1 MRAVKR
7 CFLVL
12 LCFGFI
18 SSGWAQNQEKVT
30 RPGRHL
36 TRQHR
41 MANLLSK
48 AERRARPGSYR
59 ASATTFDKSRTWDLG
74 VYKGANTSELQGIND
89 FGVAMGW
96 ADMPVEGGTEI
107 LMIGIPLLGFNAG
120 QWFDSG
126 VSSGEDDTGEAGGI
140 SNTGII
146 VGNIMDSDGSP
157 EAYAW
162 MPNHAGFRLGKY
174 SDANGTD
181 DGSIAI
187 AINHSGTLIVG
198 NSGKAMPDGT
208 TRVTPLVWIPK
219 AIWNNG
225 QPTLSWEMHVLPTG
239 GWEKPGA
246 VFGGIT
252 LNEWGGWGVN
262 DLGQIAG
269 DGWTS
274 DEDGN
279 YWEIAVVW
287 TPINGGK
294 GWKVQRL
301 PMAAGIAYNEALGI
315 NDLGEIVGDVWE
327 SNAFPALYKQNPRNR
342 KWSVNVLPTTSPD
355 LDYGWSVAWGI
366 NDLGDVVG
374 YCTDE
379 NWIPKATRWNSHDRN
394 FVMSLGFPGDTSA
407 AYGVN
412 NLGIAVGG
420 YQYFVFDANGNQE
433 FDENGNPILTPEE
446 AAAVRF
452 R

>member
-1 MRAVKR
+1 MKVLKR
-7 CFLVL
+7 CFWVL

-18 SSGWAQNQEKVT
+18 SSVWAQNQERMT

-36 TRQHR
+36 TPRHR

-48 AERRARPGSYR
+48 AQRMAHPGSYR
-59 ASATTFDKSRTWDLG
+59 ASATTSDKSKTWDLG
-74 VYKGANTSELQGIND
+74 VYPGANTSELQGIND

-96 ADMPVEGGTEI
+96 VDMPVEGGTET
-107 LMIGIPLLGFNAG
+107 LMIGIPLFGFNAG

-126 VSSGEDDTGEAGGI
+126 VSSGENDAGEAGGI
-140 SNTGII
+140 SNTEII

-174 SDANGTD
+174 SDADGTD

-198 NSGKAMPDGT
+198 NSGKLMPDGT
-208 TRVTPLVWIPK
+208 TRVTPLVWISRVT
-219 AIWNNG
+219 WNNG
-225 QPTLSWEMHVLPTG
+225 RPTLSWEMHALPTA
-239 GWEKPGA
+239 GWEKAGA
-246 VFGGIT
+246 VFDGIA
-252 LNEWGGWGVN
+252 LNAWGGYGVN

-269 DGWTS
+269 DGWFYDPVL
-274 DEDGN
+274 DEW
-279 YWEIAVVW
+279 WEIAVVW
-287 TPINGGK
+287 TPIKGGK
-294 GWKVQRL
+294 EWTIQRL
-301 PMAAGIAYNEALGI
+301 PMAAGISYNEALGI
-315 NDLGEIVGDVWE
+315 NDLGEIVGDVWD
-327 SNAFPALYKQNPRNR
+327 SNAFPALYKQNPKNK

-379 NWIPKATRWNSHDRN
+379 NWIGKATRWNSHDLS
-394 FVMSLGFPGDTSA
+394 FVKSLGFPGDTSA

-420 YQYFVFDANGNQE
+420 YQIVSY
-433 FDENGNPILTPEE
+433 DEKGNPIFGPEQ
-446 AAAVRF
+446 AVAVQF
-452 R
+452 

>member
-1 MRAVKR
+1 
-7 CFLVL
+7 
-12 LCFGFI
+12 
-18 SSGWAQNQEKVT
+18 
-30 RPGRHL
+30 
-36 TRQHR
+36 

-48 AERRARPGSYR
+48 AQRMAHPGSHL
-59 ASATTFDKSRTWDLG
+59 APAITSDNSKTWDLG
-74 VYKGANTSELQGIND
+74 VYPGASTTALESIND
-89 FGVAMGW
+89 FGVAIGW
-96 ADMPVEGGTEI
+96 ADFPIEGGTETR
-107 LMIGIPLLGFNAG
+107 MIGIPLLGFNAP

-126 VSSGEDDTGEAGGI
+126 VTSGEDDTGEAGGI

-146 VGNIMDSDGSP
+146 VGNIMSSNGWP

-162 MPNHAGFRLGKY
+162 TPNHAGVHLGKY

-187 AINHSGTLIVG
+187 AINHAGTLIVG
-198 NSGKAMPDGT
+198 DSGRVLPDGSL
-208 TRVTPLVWIPK
+208 RVTALVWTSK
-219 AIWNNG
+219 VTWNNG
-225 QPTLSWEMHVLPTG
+225 RPILSWEMHALPTG
-239 GWEKPGA
+239 GLENTGA
-246 VFGGIT
+246 VFDGIA
-252 LNEWGGWGVN
+252 LNAWGGWGVN

-274 DEDGN
+274 DENGD

-294 GWKVQRL
+294 EWKIQRL
-301 PMAAGIAYNEALGI
+301 PMAAGFAYNEALAI

-327 SNAFPALYKQNPRNR
+327 SNAFPALYKQDPNNK

-366 NDLGDVVG
+366 NELGDVVG
-374 YCTDE
+374 YCSDE
-379 NWIPKATRWNSHDRN
+379 NWIGHATRWNSHDLS
-394 FVMSLGFPGDTSA
+394 FVNGLGFPGDTSA

-420 YQYFVFDANGNQE
+420 YQNFVFDENGNQE
-433 FDENGNPILTPEE
+433 FDENGNPIFGPEQ
-446 AAAVRF
+446 AVAVRF